1 MALPKL
7 SILRSTLKLTERAL
21 IYQLGLHLE
30 VLPGLRVIVR
40 LERFVVQQAL
50 LFLINDLRV
59 NHISLQVRL
68 FKLLFF
74 IIRSECSLS
83 V

>member
-30 VLPGLRVIVR
+30 VLPGLRVIVC

-50 LFLINDLRV
+50 LLLIDDLRV